1 MTDEMSKNATID
13 PNPKIIRIYMN
24 TWKDVLNFTKMIRPV
39 CSKVKYPAYILWLS
53 GFDPVMI
60 TIKWDSV
67 VHRYDIYRNI
77 HIENKEW
84 KGVKNR

>member
-1 MTDEMSKNATID
+1 MSEEMSKNVTID
-13 PNPKIIRIYMN
+13 PNPKIIRLYMN

-39 CSKVKYPAYILWLS
+39 CSKIKYPDYIVWIN

-67 VHRYDIYRNI
+67 VHRYDIYRNM
-77 HIENKEW
+77 HIENSEW
-84 KGVKNR
+84 KKVKD